1 MLLTIL
7 HLNLVFPD
15 AAADA
20 KEGKDG
26 LENLVE
32 KLESRLRE
40 MELRLEET
48 EKRMEKEK
56 KSHSFVTFRLFS
68 SLPGSLKYSHLPKLL
83 HLNPSW

>member
-7 HLNLVFPD
+7 LLILVFTD

-32 KLESRLRE
+32 KLESTLRE
-40 MELRLEET
+40 IELRLEET
-48 EKRMEKEK
+48 EMRMEKEK
-56 KSHSFVTFRLFS
+56 TKP
-68 SLPGSLKYSHLPKLL
+68 SLRDLPIVLI
-83 HLNPSW
+83 SAWQ